1 MALVI
6 ELNGKEPS
14 IGKNCFLAPTA
25 TIIGDV
31 VIGDN
36 SSIWFNAVIRG
47 DVNEI
52 RIGKNTNVQ
61 DNVTIH
67 CTYQKY
73 GTYIGN
79 FVTIGH
85 NSVIHGCVIE
95 DLVLVG
101 MGSIIMDGAVVESG
115 VIIGAGAVV
124 TPGTRL
130 KSGYIYGGVPA
141 KPLKEISPEEVKEQ
155 LKEQANR
162 YVMYSQ
168 WYKEL

>member
-1 MALVI
+1 MALII